1 MAKKVVGKIQ
11 SGNKQEMAKV
21 IISLKSKR
29 TGAYTFKET
38 MVATEEVSKLLSKGP
53 ELTNTLLSLK

>member
-11 SGNKQEMAKV
+11 GGTKQKMAKV

-38 MVATEEVSKLLSKGP
+38 MVTTEEVSTLLSKAQ
-53 ELTNTLLSLK
+53 N